1 MLSVPPRSVENDAS
15 KGRFLETFDDAA
27 TVKRED
33 HLDYCAGLTGS
44 EAAFP
49 ALLARAMIEHAVE
62 QGLPSDFAR
71 RAAEGVVVNAAQL
84 LTGRDPQKIVD
95 DLSPIAARPPQ
106 RSMRWWRSSKPP
118 TPDSLRPHA
127 NQRLW
132 HSVECRPVLPKVGT
146 SLHHGHNL
154 GSEKY
159 RGRAAWAD
167 PNDHLIA
174 ILRGVTGRT
183 TLPAEPLTF
192 HAHRAISWLVGGT
205 MARDT
210 QAGFSGRC
218 LVLYVPRLS
227 IPEDR
232 W

>member
-1 MLSVPPRSVENDAS
+1 VLSVPPRSVENDAS

-44 EAAFP
+44 GAAFP

-118 TPDSLRPHA
+118 TPNSLRPHA

-132 HSVECRPVLPKVGT
+132 HSVECRPVLPK
-146 SLHHGHNL
+146 
-154 GSEKY
+154 
-159 RGRAAWAD
+159 WAR
-167 PNDHLIA
+167 LCIT
-174 ILRGVTGRT
+174 VT
-183 TLPAEPLTF
+183 
-192 HAHRAISWLVGGT
+192 I
-205 MARDT
+205 
-210 QAGFSGRC
+210 
-218 LVLYVPRLS
+218 
-227 IPEDR
+227 
-232 W
+232 

>member
-1 MLSVPPRSVENDAS
+1 
-15 KGRFLETFDDAA
+15 
-27 TVKRED
+27 
-33 HLDYCAGLTGS
+33 
-44 EAAFP
+44 
-49 ALLARAMIEHAVE
+49 MIEHAVE

-167 PNDHLIA
+167 PNDYLIA
-174 ILRGVTGRT
+174 ILRG
-183 TLPAEPLTF
+183 
-192 HAHRAISWLVGGT
+192 HRPDHPSSRAFDLSFAPRYFLAPRGYDG
-205 MARDT
+205 ARYP
-210 QAGFSGRC
+210 GW
-218 LVLYVPRLS
+218 VLRSLFGS
-227 IPEDR
+227 IR
-232 W
+232 S